1 MLVPSYALLMRE
13 GEQMSDS
20 YTSTAREVPLPA
32 GSLVAS
38 AFAVTHYAD
47 AFAITLPPGVAADVD
62 AIVRALPSAAPW
74 WVDVLMRI
82 RNRALRLV
90 GLRTSRA
97 ADTAPANRAPLKPGD
112 HAGIFTVFARTDD
125 EILMGGDDRHL
136 DFRASV
142 LSRVEGERRAIVLS
156 TVVHYN
162 GSLGRVYF
170 FFVRPFH
177 RLIIPAM
184 LWRLGRQLAEGSPA

>member
-1 MLVPSYALLMRE
+1 
-13 GEQMSDS
+13 MSS
-20 YTSTAREVPLPA
+20 PYTNAVREVPLPA
-32 GSLVAS
+32 GSLVAG
-38 AFAVTHYAD
+38 AFAATNYAD
-47 AFAITLPPGVAADVD
+47 AFSITLPPGVAPDID

-82 RNRALRLV
+82 RNRVVRLV

-97 ADTAPANRAPLKPGD
+97 VDAAPASRAPLQPGD
-112 HAGIFTVFARTDD
+112 QAGIFTVFARTDN

-142 LSRVEGERRAIVLS
+142 LTRADGERRAIVLS

-162 GSLGRVYF
+162 GWLGRVYF

-184 LWRLGRQLAEGSPA
+184 LRRLSLQLDDRSLA